1 MGNNNVDAYDVSIGM
16 DEMAKRLTELDRLVT
31 NEPKSKREDFRRR
44 VDHLK
49 NTHVHIKQQL
59 DTYARKAGINLTHRG
74 QRADLFAGAAGQDM
88 LDKSREFAEL
98 QQLEAAEG
106 GTLNRSNRMIGEY
119 LATGLETL
127 QELQDQRSRLKGVQ
141 KKVLDIMNYLGISNT
156 IMKTVT
162 ERDYWDARIALGGM
176 AFVMLLVIYLWW
188 NRGK

>member
-1 MGNNNVDAYDVSIGM
+1 MFVTQGRGVGVGNNTVDAYDLSIGI
-16 DEMAKRLTELDRLVT
+16 DEMAKRLVELDRLVT

-49 NTHVHIKQQL
+49 NAHMHIKQQL
-59 DTYARKAGINLTHRG
+59 DTYARKAGIDLTHHG
-74 QRADLFAGAAGQDM
+74 QKASLFSGALGQDM

-127 QELQDQRSRLKGVQ
+127 SELQV
-141 KKVLDIMNYLGISNT
+141 
-156 IMKTVT
+156 
-162 ERDYWDARIALGGM
+162 RDASYYASLQ
-176 AFVMLLVIYLWW
+176 
-188 NRGK
+188 

>member
-1 MGNNNVDAYDVSIGM
+1 MGNNHVDAYDVSMGM
-16 DEMAKRLTELDRLVT
+16 DEMAKRLAELDRLVT
-31 NEPKSKREDFRRR
+31 NEPKAKREDFRRR

-49 NTHVHIKQQL
+49 NAHVHIKQQL
-59 DTYARKAGINLTHRG
+59 ETYARKAGVNLAHRG
-74 QRADLFAGAAGQDM
+74 QRADLFAGATGQDM

-127 QELQDQRSRLKGVQ
+127 TELQDQRSRLKGVQ
-141 KKVLDIMNYLGISNT
+141 KKALDIMNYLGISNT
-156 IMKTVT
+156 IMKSVT
-162 ERDYWDARIALGGM
+162 ERDVWDARIAYGGM
-176 AFVMLLVIYLWW
+176 TCVMLLVLYLWW